1 MCINAETSLFTFLFG
16 TIINIIIIKKTSNP
30 NYLMMVAIYEF
41 ILLMQLLDFFCWRD
55 QACGMQNKFATK
67 AALIQNMLQ
76 PVVIILIL
84 LIYTQVTSKKLKLIV
99 SLTLLMYIG
108 TVFYKFYYN
117 KSTRPITCLKPTVKC
132 KHLEYGWWSIISH
145 YSIFIYLLPIIVGFY
160 LLLKSK
166 KFAIIH
172 SLYIIISFI
181 LSGIVYSC
189 GVPSIFCLFATGGPV
204 LNYLLM
210 KYNV

>member
-1 MCINAETSLFTFLFG
+1 
-16 TIINIIIIKKTSNP
+16 
-30 NYLMMVAIYEF
+30 MMVAIYEF
-41 ILLMQLLDFFCWRD
+41 ILIMQLLDFLCWTD
-55 QACGMQNKFATK
+55 QKCGLQNRLATK

-76 PVVIILIL
+76 PIVVVLIL
-84 LIYTQVTSKKLKLIV
+84 LNYTQVTNKNLKGIV
-99 SLTLLMYIG
+99 SLLLAVYIG

-117 KSTRPITCLKPTVKC
+117 NYNPVTCLKPTSRC
-132 KHLEYGWWSIISH
+132 KHLEYNWWSTVSE
-145 YSIFIYLLPIIVGFY
+145 YSIFIYLLPIIGGLYF
-160 LLLKSK
+160 LLKSK

-181 LSGIVYSC
+181 VSGVVYSC

-210 KYNV
+210 KYKV